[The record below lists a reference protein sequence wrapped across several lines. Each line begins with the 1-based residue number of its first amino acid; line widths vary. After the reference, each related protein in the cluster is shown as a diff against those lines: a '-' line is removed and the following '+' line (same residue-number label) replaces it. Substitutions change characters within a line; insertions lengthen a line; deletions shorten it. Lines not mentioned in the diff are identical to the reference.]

1 MRDWYSLGNLTL
13 LPLAATLGLH
23 LAIIL
28 VMVLRWQADSE
39 ARTIEAR
46 VLPPKAINAT
56 LIDAES
62 LKPKKKAAPKR
73 TSPPPRK
80 APSKPAPKAQ
90 SSAPASQAAPTAA
103 PSTSSSRPKPAARPA
118 PRPKPVEEKRIS
130 AEELAA
136 ISRAELAK
144 AVEAED
150 TRSVAVTAE
159 EMSAS
164 YAALIRDTVV
174 NYWSRPPSARN
185 GMEALL
191 AIQLVPTGEI
201 VSVSVLRSSGS
212 VAFDRS
218 AMNAVEKAGSFPE
231 LRNLPPR
238 EFEQTF
244 RRFQLLFRPEDLRY

>member
-1 MRDWYSLGNLTL
+1 MTRDWYTLGQLTL
-13 LPLAATLGLH
+13 LPLAGTLALH

-28 VMVLRWQADSE
+28 IMVLRWEPDSD

-46 VLPPKAINAT
+46 VLPPSVINAT
-56 LIDAES
+56 LIDAAS
-62 LKPKKKAAPKR
+62 LKPKKTVRKTPPKAAPKQ
-73 TSPPPRK
+73 TVKASPPPKSRPAPAQSVSTAPPKEAPK
-80 APSKPAPKAQ
+80 ASTKPAPAKAE
-90 SSAPASQAAPTAA
+90 
-103 PSTSSSRPKPAARPA
+103 PK
-118 PRPKPVEEKRIS
+118 VEKRIS

-136 ISRAELAK
+136 ISRRELAA

-150 TRSVAVTAE
+150 SVTVAVTAE

-174 NYWSRPPSARN
+174 GYWSRPASARN

-201 VSVSVLRSSGS
+201 VSVTVIRSSGS
-212 VAFDRS
+212 TAFDRS
-218 AMNAVEKAGSFPE
+218 AINAVEKAASFPE
-231 LRNLPPR
+231 LRNLPAR
-238 EFEQTF
+238 EFEKTF

>member
-1 MRDWYSLGNLTL
+1 MRDWYHVGQLTV
-13 LPLAATLGLH
+13 LPLAATLLLH
-23 LAIIL
+23 LAILL

-56 LIDAES
+56 LIDANS
-62 LKPKKKAAPKR
+62 LKPKKKPAP
-73 TSPPPRK
+73 
-80 APSKPAPKAQ
+80 KPAPRRE
-90 SSAPASQAAPTAA
+90 P
-103 PSTSSSRPKPAARPA
+103 PKPAPRAQTEAKAPAPAPRAAESAEKPAPAKRAPAKTRPA
-118 PRPKPVEEKRIS
+118 PQREKRIS
-130 AEELAA
+130 ADELAA
-136 ISRAELAK
+136 ITRAELAR
-144 AVEAED
+144 AIEAEES
-150 TRSVAVTAE
+150 TTVAVTAE

-185 GMEALL
+185 GMEAVL

-212 VAFDRS
+212 TAFDRS
-218 AMNAVEKAGSFPE
+218 AINAVEKAGSFPE
-231 LRNLPPR
+231 LQNLPPR